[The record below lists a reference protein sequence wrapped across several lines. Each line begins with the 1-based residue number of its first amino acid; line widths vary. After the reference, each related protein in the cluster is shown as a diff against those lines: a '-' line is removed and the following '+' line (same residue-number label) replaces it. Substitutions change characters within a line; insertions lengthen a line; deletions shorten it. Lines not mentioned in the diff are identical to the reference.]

1 MRRLYLS
8 IIFSV
13 FSLTAAFS
21 QTGANCT
28 QTIRLIRSTYEQGRL
43 HELPGLADGCLN
55 PKGGKAGFTKEEQR
69 EAYRYLT
76 LAYIYLEEPDSADI
90 NMLKLLETDHF
101 YHPNETIDPAEF
113 IALYNKFR
121 RDPVFRIGLKVGVNT
136 TQPTVLEY
144 YNVGS
149 TAGGTGKYGL
159 AVGFNVMAV
168 FEKDL
173 AGKFKNFV
181 VAPEVGFVSRTF
193 NYTNPNL
200 NFADKKPDS
209 TVSTQQFVISQQW
222 LDVNALVQYRLKAVN
237 PVDFYTYVGAGPGF
251 SLLLGS
257 KNQPSTTYGSGSN
270 GYTVTGPQIDDS
282 KSYNNLVYSVILTAG
297 FKKRIGEL
305 YLTGDI
311 RYQIGLS
318 NVVNNASR
326 TNEIIGFD
334 YAGTYN
340 NYRMSN
346 LMIQLGVLFPR
357 FVPKKLVK

>member
-1 MRRLYLS
+1 
-8 IIFSV
+8 
-13 FSLTAAFS
+13 LTAAFS

-28 QTIRLIRSTYEQGRL
+28 QAIRLIRSLYETGRL
-43 HELPGLADGCLN
+43 HELPGTADGCLN
-55 PKGGKAGFTKEEQR
+55 PRPGQAGFTKEEKR

-101 YHPNETIDPAEF
+101 YQPNETIDPAEF
-113 IALYNKFR
+113 IALYHKFR
-121 RDPVFRIGLKVGVNT
+121 TDPVFRYGVKVGVNT
-136 TQPTVLEY
+136 TQPTALEY

-149 TAGGTGKYGL
+149 GAGGAGKYGL
-159 AVGFNVMAV
+159 AVGFNFMLA
-168 FEKDL
+168 FEKDF
-173 AGKFKNFV
+173 ARGSKFEKFTF
-181 VAPEVGFVSRTF
+181 APEVAFVSRTF
-193 NYTNPNL
+193 SYTNSNL
-200 NFADKKPDS
+200 NFADKKADS
-209 TVSTQQFVISQQW
+209 TVSTQQFVFSQQW
-222 LDVNALVQYRLKAVN
+222 VDVNALVQYKLKAVN
-237 PVDFYTYVGAGPGF
+237 PINFHTYVGIGPGI
-251 SLLLGS
+251 SYLLGS

-270 GYTVTGPQIDDS
+270 GYTVTGPQVDDS

-311 RYQIGLS
+311 RYQFGLS

-326 TNEIIGFD
+326 TNQVIGFD

-346 LMIQLGVLFPR
+346 VMIQLGVLFPR

>member
-13 FSLTAAFS
+13 FGLSLSLAQTA
-21 QTGANCT
+21 TNCT
-28 QTIRLIRSTYEQGRL
+28 QTIRLIRLTYEQGRL

-55 PKGGKAGFTKEEQR
+55 PRAGQTGFTKEEQR

-101 YHPNETIDPAEF
+101 YQINTAVDPAEF
-113 IALYNKFR
+113 ISLYNKFR
-121 RDPVFRIGLKVGVNT
+121 HNPIFRLGLKVGVNA
-136 TQPTVLEY
+136 TQPNVLEY

-149 TAGGTGKYGL
+149 SAGGNGKYGL
-159 AVGFNVMAV
+159 AVGFNVMLA

-173 AGKFKNFV
+173 GGKFKNFV
-181 VAPEVGFVSRTF
+181 VAPEVGLVSRTF
-193 NYTNPNL
+193 SYSNSSL

-209 TVSTQQFVISQQW
+209 TVSTQQFSFSQQW
-222 LDVNALVQYRLKAVN
+222 LDLNGIVQYRMKAKN
-237 PVDFYTYVGAGPGF
+237 PIDFYTYIGAGP
-251 SLLLGS
+251 SLSYLLSS

-270 GYTVTGPQIDDS
+270 GYTVTGPQVDDS
-282 KSYNNLVYSVILTAG
+282 KSYNQLVYSFILTAG
-297 FKKRIGEL
+297 LKKRIGEL

-311 RYQIGLS
+311 RYQFGLS

-326 TNEIIGFD
+326 TNQVIGFD
-334 YAGTYN
+334 YAGSYN

-346 LMIQLGVLFPR
+346 IMIQIGVLFPR
-357 FVPKKLVK
+357 FVPKKLIK